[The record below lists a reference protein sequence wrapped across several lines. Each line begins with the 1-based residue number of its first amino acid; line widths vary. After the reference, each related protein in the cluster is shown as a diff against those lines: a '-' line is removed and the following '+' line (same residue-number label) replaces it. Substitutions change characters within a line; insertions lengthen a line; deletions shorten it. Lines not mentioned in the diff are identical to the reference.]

1 ADIYGAAHDTPD
13 LITVP
18 YKVYE
23 NNVEVEHVVG
33 CIGRGHYKINGA
45 YDGETNIVDIA
56 GASVEVYRPGVDIVS
71 GEPYFSLGTEITTPP
86 LTVQHQN
93 SVNGQILRPA
103 DTQSL
108 EGTNYL
114 LFAYPNEILRASANN
129 TDLTTKFVS
138 NDRVEITNASFTFNG
153 QTYDLNGTYSVLSV
167 ADDRMALSNP
177 AAVNS
182 NWLKLKELSNQQTTA
197 LSPKIS
203 SIGEKWIGP
212 FILDNVERS
221 RVLCNFVA
229 TNGLYTVS
237 AGGNQGAVNVTIE
250 VEVTPVNES
259 GAAIGNPMLKQII
272 LKGSAKSRQT
282 VGATLDMVTFQGRCS
297 VRARRLTPTPAVTTV
312 VDEVKWQALYGAY
325 PLQSTVYEH

>member
-1 ADIYGAAHDTPD
+1 
-13 LITVP
+13 
-18 YKVYE
+18 
-23 NNVEVEHVVG
+23 
-33 CIGRGHYKINGA
+33 
-45 YDGETNIVDIA
+45 
-56 GASVEVYRPGVDIVS
+56 
-71 GEPYFSLGTEITTPP
+71 
-86 LTVQHQN
+86 
-93 SVNGQILRPA
+93 
-103 DTQSL
+103 
-108 EGTNYL
+108 
-114 LFAYPNEILRASANN
+114 
-129 TDLTTKFVS
+129 
-138 NDRVEITNASFTFNG
+138 G
-153 QTYDLNGTYSVLSV
+153 QTFDLNGTYSVLSV
-167 ADDRMALSNP
+167 ADDRMTLSNP
-177 AAVNS
+177 AAVNA
-182 NWLKLKELSNQQTTA
+182 NWLKLKELNNQQTAA

-237 AGGNQGAVNVTIE
+237 SGGNQAAVNVTIE

-297 VRARRLTPTPAVTTV
+297 VRARRLTPTPTVTTV

-325 PLQSTVYEH
+325 PLQSTVYEHETVF